1 MSEGLMS
8 DKVIAIVDDEEDIV
22 ELVSHHLKREGF
34 KVKEFHNGRD
44 FLLYIESI
52 LPDLAILDIMLP
64 GIDGLEIC
72 RILKSKS
79 RTSSIPI
86 IMLTAKAAEADVVVG
101 LELGADDYIVK
112 PFSPRELV
120 ARVKSVLR
128 RINSKEDEGRV
139 IKLGPLSIDTEKFEA
154 TVDGKKIELTTTEFK
169 ILQVLAEG
177 RGRVFTR
184 DQLLKKKRLWGDEKL
199 VYDRTIDVH
208 IKNIREKLG
217 KAGNM
222 IKTIR
227 SIGYK
232 LEE

>member
-1 MSEGLMS
+1 MAEKL
-8 DKVIAIVDDEEDIV
+8 IAIVDDEKDIV
-22 ELVSHHLKREGF
+22 QLVSHHLKREGF

-44 FLLYIESI
+44 FLSYIESVV
-52 LPDLAILDIMLP
+52 PDLAVLDIMLP

-72 RILKSKS
+72 KMLKNKI
-79 RTSSIPI
+79 RTSSMPI
-86 IMLTAKAAEADVVVG
+86 IMLTAKATEADVVVG

-128 RINSKEDEGRV
+128 RFGPQETEDSM
-139 IKLGPLSIDTEKFEA
+139 IKVGQLTIDTEKYEV
-154 TVDGKKIELTTTEFK
+154 TVNDDKVMLTTTEFK
-169 ILQVLAEG
+169 ILEVLGEG
-177 RGRVFTR
+177 KGRVYTR
-184 DQLLKKKRLWGDEKL
+184 DQLLKKKRLWGDDKL

-208 IKNIREKLG
+208 IKNLREKLG
-217 KAGNM
+217 VAGNM
-222 IKTIR
+222 IKTVR